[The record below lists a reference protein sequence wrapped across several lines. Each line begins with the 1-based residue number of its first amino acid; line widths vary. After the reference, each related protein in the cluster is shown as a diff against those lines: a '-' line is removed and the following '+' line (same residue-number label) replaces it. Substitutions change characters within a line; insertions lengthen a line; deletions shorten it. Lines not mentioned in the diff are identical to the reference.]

1 MDEVNEDELII
12 YEESKEINETIWKIW
27 DIINDIEIIRKLL
40 LNSSLIKYLKEA
52 HSKSKEIFDS
62 IENCKEK
69 QEEKIASAKNKIS
82 EEDGK

>member
-40 LNSSLIKYLKEA
+40 LIKINLFKL
-52 HSKSKEIFDS
+52 
-62 IENCKEK
+62 
-69 QEEKIASAKNKIS
+69 
-82 EEDGK
+82 